1 MEQPMQR
8 LRKELGDR
16 LAESGACTDEDVM
29 RQIDLLLLKE
39 SRRTYC
45 PVKEMNRLQAELFC
59 SVRKLDVL
67 QELLDDPEVM
77 EIMVNAHD
85 RIFVERAGKVFR
97 WKKAFTSRERL
108 EDVIQQIVA
117 GCNRVVNEN
126 MPIAD
131 ARLPDGSRIHV
142 ALPPVAL
149 DGPVLTIRRFP
160 DDPIGMEDLIRMDSV
175 SREAAEF
182 LQKLVETGYSLMIGG
197 GTSAGKTTFLNALS
211 AFIPSDER
219 VMTIEDNAELQIH
232 GIENLVRMEAKN
244 ANLKENREISIRDLI
259 RASLRMRPDRIIVG
273 EVRGAEAIDLLQAL
287 NTGHE
292 GSLST
297 AHANSPED
305 MVSRLE
311 TMVLMG
317 MQLPLE
323 AVRRQIASGID
334 IFIQL
339 GRDREKKR
347 KVMKITEV
355 TGCEENGVCMQTLFE
370 RNDQTGA
377 LERSGELCHTAK
389 LEKANLS

>member
-1 MEQPMQR
+1 MEQSIQR
-8 LRKELGDR
+8 LRKELSDR

-45 PVKEMNRLQAELFC
+45 PVREMNRLQAELFC

-77 EIMVNAHD
+77 EIMVNGYD
-85 RIFVERAGKVFR
+85 RIFVERAGKIFR
-97 WKKAFTSRERL
+97 WEKAFTSRERL

-131 ARLPDGSRIHV
+131 ARLADGSRIHV

-160 DDPIGMEDLIRMDSV
+160 DDPIDMEDLIRMDSI
-175 SREAAEF
+175 SGEAADF

-211 AFIPSDER
+211 AYIPGDER
-219 VMTIEDNAELQIH
+219 VITIEDNAELQIH
-232 GIENLVRMEAKN
+232 GIENLVRMEAKS
-244 ANLKENREISIRDLI
+244 ANMKENREISIRDLI

-287 NTGHE
+287 NTGHLVRASYRQNFLCLIMIIKSITRI
-292 GSLST
+292 GL
-297 AHANSPED
+297 HA
-305 MVSRLE
+305 VQ
-311 TMVLMG
+311 V
-317 MQLPLE
+317 
-323 AVRRQIASGID
+323 
-334 IFIQL
+334 
-339 GRDREKKR
+339 
-347 KVMKITEV
+347 
-355 TGCEENGVCMQTLFE
+355 
-370 RNDQTGA
+370 A
-377 LERSGELCHTAK
+377 L
-389 LEKANLS
+389 

>member
-1 MEQPMQR
+1 MEQSIQR

-45 PVKEMNRLQAELFC
+45 PVREMNRLQAELFC

-77 EIMVNAHD
+77 EIMVNGYD
-85 RIFVERAGKVFR
+85 RIFVERAGKIFR
-97 WKKAFTSRERL
+97 WEKVFTSRERL

-131 ARLPDGSRIHV
+131 ARLADGSRIHV

-160 DDPIGMEDLIRMDSV
+160 DDPIDMEDLIRMDSI
-175 SREAAEF
+175 SREAADF

-211 AFIPSDER
+211 AYIPGDER
-219 VMTIEDNAELQIH
+219 VITIEDNAELQIH
-232 GIENLVRMEAKN
+232 GIENLVRMEAKS
-244 ANLKENREISIRDLI
+244 ANMKENREISIRDLI

-287 NTGHE
+287 NTGH
-292 GSLST
+292 L
-297 AHANSPED
+297 
-305 MVSRLE
+305 V
-311 TMVLMG
+311 
-317 MQLPLE
+317 
-323 AVRRQIASGID
+323 
-334 IFIQL
+334 
-339 GRDREKKR
+339 
-347 KVMKITEV
+347 
-355 TGCEENGVCMQTLFE
+355 
-370 RNDQTGA
+370 
-377 LERSGELCHTAK
+377 
-389 LEKANLS
+389 

>member
-1 MEQPMQR
+1 MEQSIQR

-45 PVKEMNRLQAELFC
+45 PVREMNRLQAELFC

-77 EIMVNAHD
+77 EIMVNGYD
-85 RIFVERAGKVFR
+85 RIFVERAGKIFR
-97 WKKAFTSRERL
+97 WEKVFTSRERL

-131 ARLPDGSRIHV
+131 ARLADGSRIHV

-160 DDPIGMEDLIRMDSV
+160 DDPIDMEDLIRMDSI
-175 SREAAEF
+175 SREAADF

-211 AFIPSDER
+211 AYIPGDER
-219 VMTIEDNAELQIH
+219 VITIEDNAELQIH
-232 GIENLVRMEAKN
+232 GIENLVRMEAKS
-244 ANLKENREISIRDLI
+244 ANMKENREISIRDLI
-259 RASLRMRPDRIIVG
+259 RASLRMRPEGIRI
-273 EVRGAEAIDLLQAL
+273 
-287 NTGHE
+287 
-292 GSLST
+292 
-297 AHANSPED
+297 
-305 MVSRLE
+305 
-311 TMVLMG
+311 
-317 MQLPLE
+317 
-323 AVRRQIASGID
+323 
-334 IFIQL
+334 
-339 GRDREKKR
+339 KKG
-347 KVMKITEV
+347 KS
-355 TGCEENGVCMQTLFE
+355 E
-370 RNDQTGA
+370 RNK
-377 LERSGELCHTAK
+377 R
-389 LEKANLS
+389 

>member
-219 VMTIEDNAELQIH
+219 VITIEDNAELQIH

-259 RASLRMRPDRIIVG
+259 RASLRMRPEGIRIKKG
-273 EVRGAEAIDLLQAL
+273 KSEH
-287 NTGHE
+287 N
-292 GSLST
+292 
-297 AHANSPED
+297 
-305 MVSRLE
+305 
-311 TMVLMG
+311 
-317 MQLPLE
+317 
-323 AVRRQIASGID
+323 
-334 IFIQL
+334 
-339 GRDREKKR
+339 KKR
-347 KVMKITEV
+347 FSIPYTLRKHFFCNLIAFLSAELLKII
-355 TGCEENGVCMQTLFE
+355 Q
-370 RNDQTGA
+370 
-377 LERSGELCHTAK
+377 
-389 LEKANLS
+389 

>member
-1 MEQPMQR
+1 
-8 LRKELGDR
+8 
-16 LAESGACTDEDVM
+16 M

-85 RIFVERAGKVFR
+85 RIFVERAGKIFR
-97 WKKAFTSRERL
+97 WEKAFTSRERL

-126 MPIAD
+126 MPVAD

-160 DDPIGMEDLIRMDSV
+160 DDPIDMEDLIRMDSI

-182 LQKLVETGYSLMIGG
+182 LRKLVEAGYSLMIGG

-211 AFIPSDER
+211 AFIPGDER
-219 VMTIEDNAELQIH
+219 VITIEDNAELQIR
-232 GIENLVRMEAKN
+232 GIENLVRLEAKN
-244 ANLKENREISIRDLI
+244 ANMKENREISIRDLI

-334 IFIQL
+334 VFVQL
-339 GRDREKKR
+339 GRDRKKKR
-347 KVMKITEV
+347 KVMNITEV
-355 TGCEENGVCMQTLFE
+355 TGCEGECVRMQTLFE
-370 RNDQTGA
+370 RNCQTGA
-377 LERSGELCHTAK
+377 LERSGELCHTEK
-389 LEKANLS
+389 LEKAGLP

>member
-1 MEQPMQR
+1 MEQSIQR

-45 PVKEMNRLQAELFC
+45 PVREMNRLQAELFC

-77 EIMVNAHD
+77 EIMVNGYD
-85 RIFVERAGKVFR
+85 RIFVERAGKIFR
-97 WKKAFTSRERL
+97 WEKVFTSRERL

-131 ARLPDGSRIHV
+131 ARLADGSRIHV

-160 DDPIGMEDLIRMDSV
+160 DDPIDMEDLIRMDSI
-175 SREAAEF
+175 SREAADF

-211 AFIPSDER
+211 AYIPGDER
-219 VMTIEDNAELQIH
+219 VITIEDNAELQIH
-232 GIENLVRMEAKN
+232 GIENLVRMEAKS
-244 ANLKENREISIRDLI
+244 ANMKENREISIRDLI
-259 RASLRMRPDRIIVG
+259 RASLRMRPEGIKIIQG
-273 EVRGAEAIDLLQAL
+273 KLKH
-287 NTGHE
+287 N
-292 GSLST
+292 
-297 AHANSPED
+297 
-305 MVSRLE
+305 
-311 TMVLMG
+311 
-317 MQLPLE
+317 
-323 AVRRQIASGID
+323 
-334 IFIQL
+334 
-339 GRDREKKR
+339 KKR
-347 KVMKITEV
+347 FPIP
-355 TGCEENGVCMQTLFE
+355 
-370 RNDQTGA
+370 GA
-377 LERSGELCHTAK
+377 FLQHVFGDLIPLIC
-389 LEKANLS
+389 

>member
-1 MEQPMQR
+1 MEQSIQR

-45 PVKEMNRLQAELFC
+45 PVREMNRLQAELFC

-77 EIMVNAHD
+77 EIMVNGYD
-85 RIFVERAGKVFR
+85 RIFVERAGKIFR
-97 WKKAFTSRERL
+97 WEKVFTSRERL

-131 ARLPDGSRIHV
+131 ARLADGSRIHV

-160 DDPIGMEDLIRMDSV
+160 DDPIDMEDLIRMDSI
-175 SREAAEF
+175 SREAADF

-211 AFIPSDER
+211 AYIPGDER
-219 VMTIEDNAELQIH
+219 VITIEDNAELQIH
-232 GIENLVRMEAKN
+232 GIENLVRMEAKS
-244 ANLKENREISIRDLI
+244 ANMKENREISIRDLI
-259 RASLRMRPDRIIVG
+259 RASLRMRPEGIKIIQG
-273 EVRGAEAIDLLQAL
+273 KLKH
-287 NTGHE
+287 N
-292 GSLST
+292 
-297 AHANSPED
+297 
-305 MVSRLE
+305 
-311 TMVLMG
+311 
-317 MQLPLE
+317 
-323 AVRRQIASGID
+323 
-334 IFIQL
+334 
-339 GRDREKKR
+339 KKR
-347 KVMKITEV
+347 FPIPGTFLQHVFGDLIPLI
-355 TGCEENGVCMQTLFE
+355 C
-370 RNDQTGA
+370 
-377 LERSGELCHTAK
+377 
-389 LEKANLS
+389 